1 MFHARNFF
9 LPSGDPSS
17 HTLSAK
23 KSGPLLV
30 MGVFSDDGGSSD
42 DGEHKRV
49 VGGIHLQGQAIT
61 HGSLVASEPP
71 AQPQA
76 LEKLALS
83 TGMKGLKGDQLFL
96 GRMPYWEGEL
106 GRETD
111 PFASGP
117 QPE

>member
-1 MFHARNFF
+1 MP
-9 LPSGDPSS
+9 LGD
-17 HTLSAK
+17 
-23 KSGPLLV
+23 
-30 MGVFSDDGGSSD
+30 GVFTDDCGSSN

-61 HGSLVASEPP
+61 CGSLVASESP

-83 TGMKGLKGDQLFL
+83 TRMKGLKGDQLLL
-96 GRMPYWEGEL
+96 GRTPNWEGEL

-111 PFASGP
+111 PFASRP
-117 QPE
+117 RPE